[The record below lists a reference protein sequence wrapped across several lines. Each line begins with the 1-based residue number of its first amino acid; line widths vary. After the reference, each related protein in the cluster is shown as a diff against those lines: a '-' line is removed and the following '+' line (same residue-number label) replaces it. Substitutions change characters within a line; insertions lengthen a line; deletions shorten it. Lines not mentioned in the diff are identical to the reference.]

1 MQTRNR
7 KVESQ
12 SQDCELKAGKLERV
26 CPSFFERYA
35 MKNMLKDRLIVAVLI
50 ASVAAFLSVCVSS
63 WIGYNKDR
71 YYISGTK
78 SDYWWGY
85 DKNTGNFWVCNANA
99 KLNWAWIENPLLDE
113 RIHRVK
119 RLSELEEDEKKQ
131 EVSRSGTEKNAQKN
145 EKSAGLEYPAEFRA
159 AVREDIIKRINNE
172 NGFAE
177 LLDSI
182 QKELGDDDL
191 LRQSAYEGYAKKPEF
206 KKYLEKK

>member
-78 SDYWWGY
+78 SSYWWGY
-85 DKNTGNFWVCNANA
+85 DKNTGDFWLFDGSSDCKWVVRKNPLYDEWVQRAIEEA
-99 KLNWAWIENPLLDE
+99 IEN
-113 RIHRVK
+113 
-119 RLSELEEDEKKQ
+119 
-131 EVSRSGTEKNAQKN
+131 NAQKN
-145 EKSAGLEYPAEFRA
+145 EKSAGLEYPAEFRV
-159 AVREDIIKRINNE
+159 AVREDILKRIKNE

-177 LLDSI
+177 KLATAWHELD
-182 QKELGDDDL
+182 DDDL
-191 LRQSAYEGYAKKPEF
+191 LRQAAYEKYSEKPEF

>member
-1 MQTRNR
+1 
-7 KVESQ
+7 
-12 SQDCELKAGKLERV
+12 
-26 CPSFFERYA
+26 

-71 YYISGTK
+71 YYISLTK
-78 SDYWWGY
+78 GNYWWGY
-85 DKNTGNFWVCNANA
+85 DKNTGNFWVSDSNA
-99 KLNWAWIENPLLDE
+99 KFNWAWLENPLLDE

-119 RLSELEEDEKKQ
+119 RLSELEEDEEKQ
-131 EVSRSGTEKNAQKN
+131 EVSRSGTEKNK
-145 EKSAGLEYPAEFRA
+145 KSARLEYPAEFRA
-159 AVREDIIKRINNE
+159 AVREDILKRIKNE

>member
-1 MQTRNR
+1 MAQPFKRGHFAEKSGQTFPRGKNR
-7 KVESQ
+7 REPQ
-12 SQDCELKAGKLERV
+12 YL
-26 CPSFFERYA
+26 
-35 MKNMLKDRLIVAVLI
+35 
-50 ASVAAFLSVCVSS
+50 AAFGNLRQLLETSSNLLSS
-63 WIGYNKDR
+63 IT
-71 YYISGTK
+71 GTK
-78 SDYWWGY
+78 SSYWWGY
-85 DKNTGNFWVCNANA
+85 DKNTGDFWVCNANA

-131 EVSRSGTEKNAQKN
+131 EVSRSGTGKNAQKN

-159 AVREDIIKRINNE
+159 AVREDILKRIKNE

>member
-1 MQTRNR
+1 
-7 KVESQ
+7 
-12 SQDCELKAGKLERV
+12 
-26 CPSFFERYA
+26 

-71 YYISGTK
+71 YYISCSKRG
-78 SDYWWGY
+78 YEWGY
-85 DKNTGNFWVCNANA
+85 DKNTGDYWVSDSENTE
-99 KLNWAWIENPLLDE
+99 LNWSSMENPLRDK
-113 RIHRVK
+113 RIRAYK
-119 RLSELEEDEKKQ
+119 RLSWEMKKKQ

>member
-1 MQTRNR
+1 
-7 KVESQ
+7 
-12 SQDCELKAGKLERV
+12 
-26 CPSFFERYA
+26 

-71 YYISGTK
+71 YYISLTK
-78 SDYWWGY
+78 GNYWWGY
-85 DKNTGNFWVCNANA
+85 DKNTGNFWVSDSNA
-99 KLNWAWIENPLLDE
+99 KFNWAWLENPLLDE

-119 RLSELEEDEKKQ
+119 RLSELEEDEEKQ
-131 EVSRSGTEKNAQKN
+131 EVSRGGTGKNAQKN
-145 EKSAGLEYPAEFRA
+145 EKSARLEYPAEFRA
-159 AVREDIIKRINNE
+159 AVREDILKRIKNE

-177 LLDSI
+177 KLATAWHELD
-182 QKELGDDDL
+182 DDDL